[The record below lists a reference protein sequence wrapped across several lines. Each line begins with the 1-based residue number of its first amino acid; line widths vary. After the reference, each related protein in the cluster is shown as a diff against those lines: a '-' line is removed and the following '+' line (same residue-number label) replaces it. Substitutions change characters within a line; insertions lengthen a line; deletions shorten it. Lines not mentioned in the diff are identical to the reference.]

1 MPKPIDSKSDTS
13 EPPAGIGVWIGAG
26 LVLGMFGMVALM
38 GLLTFYAGLRLL
50 VTGEQHWGVALLVT
64 AMGVVFAGIGFG
76 FFWFQ
81 YVKAPV
87 LRARRKALEA
97 RYPNQPWM
105 LRADWAARRV
115 TDSNLGVMI
124 FMWVW
129 VTGWWGAILFIW
141 SMNRDKILAAA
152 AASWWEAA
160 LGLIFPL
167 AGLAGL
173 LVAVHV
179 TRAWWRYGRSTLRI
193 DTLPGYLG
201 EQFRGTLEAS
211 FRTRPARLEAD
222 LICEAVTW
230 VTRRRNGKTERERV
244 SETLWSATYALEPS
258 RMMLAGSAGG
268 QARLPIAVPLPANQP
283 PCGLDEGGD
292 GIVWR
297 LAVREVRDEVA
308 RPADAGGGA
317 GGPDGPPFSAS
328 FEVPVFGRQGF

>member
-1 MPKPIDSKSDTS
+1 
-13 EPPAGIGVWIGAG
+13 
-26 LVLGMFGMVALM
+26 MFGMVGVM

-64 AMGVVFAGIGFG
+64 AMGLVFSSIGLG

-81 YVKAPV
+81 YIKAPV
-87 LRARRKALEA
+87 LRARRKAMEA
-97 RYPNQPWM
+97 RYPGQPWM
-105 LRADWAARRV
+105 LRSDWAARRV

-124 FMWVW
+124 FLWVW

-179 TRAWWRYGRSTLRI
+179 TRTWWRYGRSTLRI

-201 EQFRGTLEAS
+201 
-211 FRTRPARLEAD
+211 D
-222 LICEAVTW
+222 AVP
-230 VTRRRNGKTERERV
+230 RH
-244 SETLWSATYALEPS
+244 
-258 RMMLAGSAGG
+258 AGG
-268 QARLPIAVPLPANQP
+268 ELPRAAGARWKPT
-283 PCGLDEGGD
+283 CS
-292 GIVWR
+292 
-297 LAVREVRDEVA
+297 A
-308 RPADAGGGA
+308 RG
-317 GGPDGPPFSAS
+317 
-328 FEVPVFGRQGF
+328 

>member
-1 MPKPIDSKSDTS
+1 MPKKTDSTQGA
-13 EPPAGIGVWIGAG
+13 PAAPAGIGVWIGAA

-64 AMGVVFAGIGFG
+64 AMGVVFSGIGLG

-87 LRARRKALEA
+87 LRARHKALEA

-105 LRADWAARRV
+105 LRSDWAARRV
-115 TDSNLGVMI
+115 TDSALGVVI

-129 VTGWWGAILFIW
+129 VTGWWSAIVFIW

-201 EQFRGTLEAS
+201 EQFRGTLQAS

-222 LICEAVTW
+222 IICEEVTW
-230 VTRRRNGKTERERV
+230 VTRRSGGKTTSERI
-244 SETLWSATYALEPS
+244 SKTLWSATHALEPS
-258 RMMLAGSAGG
+258 RMQLAGTAGA
-268 QARLPIAVPLPANQP
+268 QARLPIAVPLPADQP
-283 PCGLDEGGD
+283 PCGLDDGGD

-297 LAVREVRDEVA
+297 LTVHEVRNEA
-308 RPADAGGGA
+308 LRPADAGSGA
-317 GGPDGPPFSAS
+317 TASDGPLFSAS
-328 FEVPVFGRQGF
+328 FEVPVFGR